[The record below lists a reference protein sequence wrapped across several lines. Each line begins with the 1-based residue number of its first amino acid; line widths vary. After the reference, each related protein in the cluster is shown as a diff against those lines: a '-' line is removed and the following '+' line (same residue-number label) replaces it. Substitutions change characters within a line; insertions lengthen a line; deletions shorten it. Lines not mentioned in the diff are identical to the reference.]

1 MKRKNSPGSRANQP
15 ALRREKSASGAIARL
30 LPELLEIQHQATEQ
44 AAGMIEIEV
53 SLAPGPR
60 ARSSLELVLNTLI
73 ECRSLLAA
81 AVFWPRRV
89 LVKVTR
95 PVPDDWY
102 RPPPFWLA

>member
-73 ECRSLLAA
+73 ECRLLLAA
-81 AVFWPRRV
+81 AVPLEEAGAPDV
-89 LVKVTR
+89 QGGCSSTR
-95 PVPDDWY
+95 PG
-102 RPPPFWLA
+102 RGQE